1 MYYLLFGLL
10 YLVSLLPLRVLYI
23 LSDIVYFIIYKIFR
37 YRKKVVLH
45 NLTIAF
51 PHKTEAEKE
60 DIASKFYRN
69 FTDNFIET
77 IKYISASQA
86 YIKRHCDGDF
96 SLVYDLY
103 KQGRCIQVLAG
114 HNFNWELVNLAV
126 APSLPGK
133 VMAVYLPLN
142 NAAFERLFRY
152 IRTRFGTLLI
162 NAKRMKEDMLPH
174 RGTQYVIGLVA
185 DQSPGVPSRAHWVQ
199 FFGRP
204 TGFLK
209 GPENAARRNDYPVVF
224 IHFTKRK
231 RGFYTAHAELATDNP
246 AALPEGELTKLY
258 VKYLERVM
266 TENPELWLW
275 SHRRWKHEWKPE
287 YYKIIE

>member
-10 YLVSLLPLRVLYI
+10 YLVSLLPLRVLYL
-23 LSDIVYFIIYKIFR
+23 LSDFVYFIIYKLLR

-45 NLTIAF
+45 NLSIAF
-51 PHKTEAEKE
+51 PHKTAAEKE
-60 DIASKFYRN
+60 AIAAKFYRN
-69 FTDNFIET
+69 FTDTFIET
-77 IKYISASQA
+77 IKFISASQA
-86 YIKRHCDGDF
+86 YVKRHCDGDI
-96 SLVYDLY
+96 SLMHDLY
-103 KQGRCIQVLAG
+103 KQGRSIQVLAG

-142 NAAFERLFRY
+142 SEAFERLFRY
-152 IRTRFGTLLI
+152 IRTRFGTILI
-162 NAKRMKEDMLPH
+162 NAKRMKEEMLRH

-185 DQSPGVPSRAHWVQ
+185 DQSPGVPSKAHWVQ

-209 GPENAARRNDYPVVF
+209 GPENAARRNNYPVVF
-224 IHFTKRK
+224 VHFTKRK
-231 RGFYTAHAELATDNP
+231 RGFYTAHVEMLTDN
-246 AALPEGELTKLY
+246 ANTLPEGQLTKLY

-287 YYKIIE
+287 YDKIIE